1 MSDKRMGSSE
11 VPADRRPPFRASS
24 ASPEP
29 AAAEAPVRI
38 LIVDDE
44 PRNLIVL
51 ETILDQPGYELVR
64 ARSGDEALLA
74 LVSGEFALLILDI
87 RMPGMSGFDLAKI
100 IQGRKK
106 SAQIPIIFLTAYYNE
121 DQHVLEGYGTGAVDY
136 LHKPVNVAM
145 LRSKVA
151 VFVALYRKQQEVLGA
166 NRALLAEVSER
177 RKAEEQLRVLN
188 ESLDQRVHDRTAE
201 LLDAHRRKDE
211 FLATLA
217 HELRNPLA
225 PVRNAVEL
233 LHRIGAA
240 TPEVQWAR
248 AIIDRQTRN
257 LTRLIDDLMD
267 VSRIS
272 RGQMELR
279 RERVECA
286 QVVQAAVETSR
297 PVIEEHGHRL
307 TVSLPPSTVLL
318 DGDPTRL
325 AQVFLNLL
333 NNAAKYMEGAGLI
346 ELRAELHGNRVAVS
360 VRDAGIG
367 IAAENLPL
375 VFDMFSRVET
385 GSNRSRGGLG
395 IGLYLSK
402 QIVELHGGSIEA
414 RSDGLGTGS
423 EFLVSLPTVTESAD
437 PVEEHDGEDQVR
449 VLPGLRILVADD
461 NQDAA
466 LSLTKLLEL
475 MGSNVHTVCDSREV
489 LAAAD
494 AFRPEVVLCDIG
506 MPEMDGYEV
515 CRRIRKE
522 PWGKDMV
529 LIAVTGWGQPEDR
542 QQSRAAG
549 FDGHLVKPVDLQ
561 ALLELLT
568 GLKVVSAGS
577 WARL

>member
-1 MSDKRMGSSE
+1 MSDKRNWSSE
-11 VPADRRPPFRASS
+11 GSAGRRPPFRASS
-24 ASPEP
+24 ASLEP
-29 AAAEAPVRI
+29 AAAAAPVRI

-166 NRALLAEVSER
+166 NRALLAEVNER

-201 LLDAHRRKDE
+201 LRHANRRKDE

-233 LHRIGAA
+233 LHRVGPA
-240 TPEVQWAR
+240 TPEVRWAR

-307 TVSLPPSTVLL
+307 TVSVPPSTVLL
-318 DGDPTRL
+318 DADPTRL

-346 ELRAELHGNRVAVS
+346 ELRAELHGNRVTVT

-414 RSDGLGTGS
+414 RSAGLGTGS
-423 EFLVSLPTVTESAD
+423 EFMVSLPTVKESAD
-437 PVEEHDGEDQVR
+437 PVEVHDGEDQVR
-449 VLPGLRILVADD
+449 VIPGLRILVADD

-475 MGSNVHTVCDSREV
+475 MGSDVRTVCDSREV
-489 LAAAD
+489 LEAAES
-494 AFRPEVVLCDIG
+494 FRPDVVLCDIG

-529 LIAVTGWGQPEDR
+529 LVAATGWGQPEDR

-561 ALLELLT
+561 ALVELLT
-568 GLKVVSAGS
+568 GLNVVQAGS
-577 WARL
+577 WART